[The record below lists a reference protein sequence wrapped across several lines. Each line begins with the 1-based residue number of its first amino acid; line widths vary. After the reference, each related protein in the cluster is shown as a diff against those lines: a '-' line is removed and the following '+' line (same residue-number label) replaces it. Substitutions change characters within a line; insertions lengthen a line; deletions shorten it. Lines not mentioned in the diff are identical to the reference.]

1 MKSISLFACGGI
13 GDLGLRHAGFDVI
26 VANEL
31 IDERAEVFKYNFPES
46 HMIVGDIWEKQNEI
60 LSETKRLLGSDK
72 LDLVFATPPCQGM
85 SKNGRGKLLNLSRAG
100 LRPDVDPRNLLVL
113 PTIAIFKKTE
123 AHTLIMENVPEMEN
137 TFIPDP
143 ENENELINI
152 IDLIIRSLGPEFT
165 HSVNVVEFADYGV
178 PQSRQ
183 RLISIFTK
191 NTNLKSY
198 FDIHGTLLPPT
209 THNKLGI
216 NKAKWVTVRDIIH
229 NTPPLDASSKT
240 NAEHKEIPYHR
251 VPLLDEDKYL
261 WVSHTAADRS
271 AFDNQCINPVCKY
284 DGNPT
289 HKALKN
295 LEGINRSSTETPI
308 YCLKCTSLLPSPW
321 VKKEGRYRLM
331 KGFTSAYK
339 RMSWDSPASTLTRN
353 LSYACSDNK
362 LHPEQNR
369 VLSLYEAMKLHTV
382 ADYPYEWKRADG
394 KKVSDKVIREL
405 IGESIPPKGLEQIF
419 TFIGTV
425 SKNYNQSDMKN
436 IIKKQ
441 ALTDNYQQELF
452 V

>member
-31 IDERAEVFKYNFPES
+31 VAERAEVFKYNFPES
-46 HMIVGDIWEKQNEI
+46 HMIVGDIWEKQDEI
-60 LSETKRLLGSDK
+60 LNETKRLLGSDK

-85 SKNGRGKLLNLSRAG
+85 SKNGRGKLLNMSRAG
-100 LRPDVDPRNLLVL
+100 LRPDVDPRNLLVM

-152 IDLIIRSLGPEFT
+152 IDLIIKSLGPEFN

-191 NTNLKSY
+191 NINLKSY

-209 THNKLGI
+209 THNKRGI
-216 NKAKWVTVRDIIH
+216 NKLKWVTVRDVIKD
-229 NTPPLDASSKT
+229 TPPLDALSLT
-240 NAEHKEIPYHR
+240 DAEHTKIPYHR
-251 VPLLDEDKYL
+251 VPLLDEEKYL
-261 WVSHTAADRS
+261 WVSHTAPDKS

-284 DGNPT
+284 DENPT

-308 YCLKCTSLLPSPW
+308 YCLKCNSLLPRPW
-321 VKKEGRYRLM
+321 VKKEGQYRLM

-382 ADYPYEWKRADG
+382 ADYSYEWKRADG
-394 KKVSDKVIREL
+394 KKVSDKIIREL

-419 TFIGTV
+419 AFV
-425 SKNYNQSDMKN
+425 ASVAKNNNN
-436 IIKKQ
+436 IDIKDNLQKQ
-441 ALTDNYQQELF
+441 APTNKYQQELF